1 VKAPRDEIGRP
12 SFASGSHPAPKL
24 GRRLSS
30 PGPESAQLT
39 GPKPASGK
47 VGRAP
52 RVPAAAAMMT
62 SSVPFVGVDVSKDF
76 LDVVILPST
85 SAERFTN
92 DEEGLR
98 RLVDRLA
105 GLPIQAIAMEAT
117 GGYQRLAHAALV
129 AAGWSVAVV
138 NPRQVR
144 DFAKARGTL
153 QKTDAID
160 ALVLAEFARRME
172 PPPTPV
178 ASELAQEAD
187 QLVRRRRQ
195 VKEMLAAEKNRLQQ
209 ATVARVRSDIQ
220 QTIHFLSKQLK
231 DIDRDIDRTLKKM
244 PEWKGRLEQLQEVP
258 GIGRVTATTLATA
271 VPELGTLN
279 RKQIAKLVGVAPLN
293 CDSGKNQGKRA
304 IWGGR
309 AEPRAVLYMAT
320 LTATRVNPVIRRFYT
335 RLVASGK
342 RPLVALVASM
352 RKLLTIVNVMVK
364 TQTRWSP
371 ARMNEGS

>member
-1 VKAPRDEIGRP
+1 MV
-12 SFASGSHPAPKL
+12 
-24 GRRLSS
+24 
-30 PGPESAQLT
+30 
-39 GPKPASGK
+39 
-47 VGRAP
+47 
-52 RVPAAAAMMT
+52 AAMT
-62 SSVPFVGVDVSKDF
+62 TTPSVTFVGVDVSKDF
-76 LDVVILPST
+76 LDVVVLPST
-85 SAERFTN
+85 SAERFAN
-92 DEEGLR
+92 DEDGV
-98 RLVDRLA
+98 RLLAIRLE

-117 GGYQRLAHAALV
+117 GGYQRLAHATLV

-144 DFAKARGTL
+144 DFAKALGTL

-160 ALVLAEFARRME
+160 AQVLAQFARRME

-195 VKEMLAAEKNRLQQ
+195 VKEMLTAEKNRLKQ
-209 ATVARVRSDIQ
+209 ATAARVRTDIQ

-231 DIDRDIDRTLKKM
+231 DIDRDIDTMLRRV

-271 VPELGTLN
+271 VPELGLLN

-293 CDSGKNQGKRA
+293 CDSGKSQGKRTT
-304 IWGGR
+304 WGGR

-320 LTATRVNPVIRRFYT
+320 LTATRINPVIRRFYT
-335 RLVASGK
+335 RLVSAGK
-342 RPLVALVASM
+342 PPLVALVASM

-371 ARMNEGS
+371 ALVVEGS